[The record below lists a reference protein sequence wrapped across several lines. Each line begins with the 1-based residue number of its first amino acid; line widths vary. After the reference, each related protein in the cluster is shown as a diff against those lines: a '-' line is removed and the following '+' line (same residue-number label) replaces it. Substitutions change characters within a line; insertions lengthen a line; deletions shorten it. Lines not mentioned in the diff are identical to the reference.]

1 MYEISLA
8 RYHVKKRS
16 NKIRYSGS
24 FIKKFNS
31 LSELAKFL
39 QNNRHCIVIEDMS
52 SLSRKEREYLRMKYV
67 ACRENKSK
75 NRNYFGN

>member
-1 MYEISLA
+1 MYKISLS
-8 RYHVKKRS
+8 RYHVKRYGKL
-16 NKIRYSGS
+16 KYSGS
-24 FIKKFNS
+24 FIKKFNN

-39 QNNRHCIVIEDMS
+39 QNNRHCIAIEDKG

-67 ACRENKSK
+67 ACCENKSK